1 MQGLQGPGYD
11 PSDRSSG
18 KLFAATNG
26 NGSGKQRAI
35 PQRPPGMTR
44 VEHPPQTT
52 RVARPQRRPK
62 PPKSWWRRL
71 LMFAIVFVA
80 CGLIAWGI
88 GYALVNYFVG
98 IGNSSGAAN
107 TAADFLLALKSQNY
121 DQAYNDL
128 DAKITITVT
137 KDEFKQMALADD
149 HCFGQ
154 VTDFNEVP
162 GSATTSADSTTQS
175 YTYNVTRNKLT
186 KTYKLTLTLQKD
198 PDGNWDITS
207 YGGDLGPTTPTC
219 K

>member
-1 MQGLQGPGYD
+1 MQGRQSPGYD
-11 PSDRSSG
+11 PWDRSSG
-18 KLFAATNG
+18 KLLAATNG

-35 PQRPPGMTR
+35 PQRPPGRTR

-52 RVARPQRRPK
+52 RVARPQRQPK
-62 PPKSWWRRL
+62 PPKSWGRRL
-71 LMFAIVFVA
+71 LIFAIVFVA
-80 CGLIAWGI
+80 CGLIAFAI
-88 GYALVNYFVG
+88 GFALVNYFAG
-98 IGNSSGAAN
+98 IGNSAGAAN
-107 TAADFLLALKSQNY
+107 TATDVMLALKSQNY
-121 DQAYNDL
+121 DQVYNDL
-128 DAKITITVT
+128 DAKITISVT

-162 GSATTSADSTTQS
+162 GSAITSADNTTQS
-175 YTYNVTRNKLT
+175 YTYDVTRNKLT

>member
-1 MQGLQGPGYD
+1 MQGRQSPGYD
-11 PSDRSSG
+11 PWDRSSG
-18 KLFAATNG
+18 KLLAATNG

-44 VEHPPQTT
+44 VEHPPQST
-52 RVARPQRRPK
+52 RVARPQRQPK
-62 PPKSWWRRL
+62 PPKSWGRRL
-71 LMFAIVFVA
+71 LVFAIVFVS

-88 GYALVNYFVG
+88 GYALVNYFWG
-98 IGNSSGAAN
+98 IGNSVGAAN
-107 TAADFLLALKSQNY
+107 TTTDFMLALKSQNY

-128 DAKITITVT
+128 DANITVSAT

-149 HCFGQ
+149 RCFGQ
-154 VTDFNEVP
+154 VTDFHEVP
-162 GSATTSADSTTQS
+162 GSAISSADNTTQS
-175 YTYNVTRNKLT
+175 YIYDVTRNKLT